1 MPFHS
6 RSAVSQSPFVVVV
19 VVVAVVVVV
28 VVVVVEVVVVVV
40 VVDVRPCS
48 RVEAPSHRSL
58 TSKCAKPLCSLAV
71 SFTAHWDRRNSIAPS
86 LQPTV
91 AKRIVGFRCGVH
103 SSRIL
108 LLVPST
114 Q

>member
-40 VVDVRPCS
+40 VDVSPVAGSRP
-48 RVEAPSHRSL
+48 HR
-58 TSKCAKPLCSLAV
+58 TEV
-71 SFTAHWDRRNSIAPS
+71 
-86 LQPTV
+86 
-91 AKRIVGFRCGVH
+91 
-103 SSRIL
+103 
-108 LLVPST
+108 
-114 Q
+114 